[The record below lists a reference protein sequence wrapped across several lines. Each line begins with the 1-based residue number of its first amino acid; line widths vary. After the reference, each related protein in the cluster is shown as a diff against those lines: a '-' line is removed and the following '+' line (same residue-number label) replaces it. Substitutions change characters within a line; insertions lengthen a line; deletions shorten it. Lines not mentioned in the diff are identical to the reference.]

1 MLESAATTSLS
12 QASPATDFSS
22 FPDFSDLSDDLRER
36 LYQFL
41 LPLLTF
47 LDRQIDVRLVRTLW
61 QTVEAMIRFR
71 NRAHGL
77 LLSELGGYLLSP
89 AHAPAGTKRLSNL
102 LRCSRWS
109 SDAIDDFLWQQAK
122 ERQEALAQEGK
133 PVLLLWDESVIEKP
147 ESLKAEGLCPVRS
160 AKAAR
165 LKRIKPGFY
174 TPPTGSAAFVP
185 GIGWIGL
192 LIISMAGPPTVAAM
206 RWFTTRLAGAG
217 KVQASDARKVQ
228 YDLLVQ
234 CARHFGKT
242 VLHVFD
248 RGYAGAPWLGALHQ
262 HKVRFLLRWPK
273 HYHLLAPAH
282 QGQEMPA
289 WQIARGQT
297 TWDERQ
303 LWDAR
308 KHRLTPVGVLA
319 MNVQHPKERG
329 ALWLVAARRGKGS
342 KGQEP
347 WYLLTNEPVT
357 NAEEAWQ
364 VVMAYA
370 RRYQI
375 EMAFRFGKS
384 ELALESPRL
393 WTWERRL
400 KLMLMVTLAY
410 AFLLTLLDESLIWLK
425 EWLLKHFC
433 HRTGKK
439 NKEAA
444 APLYRLRDALSKLW
458 SRHRENPELYATN
471 EAQSS
476 G

>member
-1 MLESAATTSLS
+1 MLESAATTPRSQVS
-12 QASPATDFSS
+12 QAFPA
-22 FPDFSDLSDDLRER
+22 SDLSASDFSEDLRER

-41 LPLLTF
+41 LPLLTL

-71 NRAHGL
+71 SRAHGL

-89 AHAPAGTKRLSNL
+89 EHAPAGTKRLSNL

-109 SDAIDDFLWQQAK
+109 PDTIDDFLWQQAK
-122 ERQEALAQEGK
+122 ERQEALAQENK
-133 PVLLLWDESVIEKP
+133 PALLLWDESVLEKP
-147 ESLKAEGLCPVRS
+147 ESLKAEGLCAVRS
-160 AKAAR
+160 AKASR

-174 TPPTGSAAFVP
+174 TPPAGPPVFVP
-185 GIGWIGL
+185 GIAWIGL
-192 LIISMAGPPTVAAM
+192 LLIGMAGPPTVAAM
-206 RWFTTRLAGAG
+206 RWFTTKNLG
-217 KVQASDARKVQ
+217 KAQATDARKVQ

-234 CARHFGKT
+234 CARQFGRA

-248 RGYAGAPWLGALHQ
+248 RGYAGAPWLVALHEQ
-262 HKVRFLLRWPK
+262 KARFVVRWPK
-273 HYHLLAPAH
+273 NYKLLAPA
-282 QGQEMPA
+282 QDGEEIPA
-289 WQIARGQT
+289 WQIARGQS

-308 KHRLTPVGVLA
+308 KRRLIPVGVLA
-319 MNVQHPKERG
+319 MNVQHAKERG
-329 ALWLVAARRGKGS
+329 PLWLVVARRGKAN

-347 WYLLTNEPVT
+347 WYLLTNEAVT
-357 NAEEAWQ
+357 TPEEAWQ

-410 AFLLTLLDESLIWLK
+410 AFLLTLLDDSLIWLK

-433 HRTGKK
+433 HRTGRR

-444 APLYRLRDALSKLW
+444 VPLYRLRDALSKLW
-458 SRHRENPELYATN
+458 SRHRENPELQATKVT
-471 EAQSS
+471 QSS